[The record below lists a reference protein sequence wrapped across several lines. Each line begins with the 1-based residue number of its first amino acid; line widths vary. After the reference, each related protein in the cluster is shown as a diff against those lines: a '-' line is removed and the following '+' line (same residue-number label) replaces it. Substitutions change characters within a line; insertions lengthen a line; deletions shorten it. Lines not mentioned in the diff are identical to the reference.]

1 MPADAAARRPISLA
15 EPPTGAQIV
24 ELWRS
29 TEARFPTS
37 RRRIRR
43 ARDIANKD
51 PQTIWD
57 PEGFTLPQRLM
68 AVTLTNSFASQYGTP
83 ELTRYGRPVAT
94 DQSDEIETVM
104 KATLE
109 KLIST
114 VDLFGKAAQDAEWGV
129 AVLPADADWA
139 HVPVYSEEDYALDAK
154 GKQPDETGYGGRD
167 GSASRRAHG
176 KDMEDFLAQQD
187 YVTIDLIDPTDCA
200 PILIKGR
207 HGRRFEARGLVVKRL
222 FDREA
227 LLAMGYRCAALT
239 EEKATLIP
247 RGDRANGRGSG
258 GQLWLYTAYL
268 TLWDEDGDEL
278 VPCVVYSVAGE
289 TTDRYNGATETT
301 GPAVINLRD
310 EYGISTPMWGY
321 YWGLQTADPDPDL
334 MGLPFMD
341 AYASLVISLERML
354 AASVHH
360 AERSSFRGSWV
371 EPGLN
376 VPPEAYTET
385 IENQLVLKRYDPP
398 ESGEL
403 VTAPGRVT
411 PDAPPPL
418 GPAASQM
425 MSAMLAQLEMTAP
438 DVSNPAGKGASGH
451 AMSLASGLLE
461 AAHGDI
467 PRGVLACY
475 EDLACWVLECLCA
488 VMRTFDVPYV
498 LDANEELPPEA
509 PGGRRYVSQR
519 YVLTEKQ
526 IGTAYKLSATW
537 RQKPDPTAITLTMD
551 RALKGYASVA
561 DVLEAAGET
570 NTTWKIAEILYYR
583 AVMTPGTPEN
593 LELTAYVARKRGEQ
607 EKADQLALQAKKLV
621 APQGTPTDAIA
632 PEAQQMA
639 QQVAQQGGMG
649 AQPMPTG
656 PGGQP
661 SGVQTGVQSS
671 IAATVQGAVG
681 RGPMTA
687 DAMRAAQMGV
697 RPATPAPM
705 GGPGAAGGPV

>member
-1 MPADAAARRPISLA
+1 MPASAAATSPITLKD
-15 EPPTGAQIV
+15 PPSGAQMV

-29 TEARFPTS
+29 SDARFPTS
-37 RRRIRR
+37 RKRIRY
-43 ARDIANKD
+43 ARDVTNKD
-51 PQTIWD
+51 PSTVAD
-57 PEGFTLPQRLM
+57 PQGLTLPQRLM

-104 KATLE
+104 KATLDG
-109 KLIST
+109 LINP
-114 VDLFGKAAQDAEWGV
+114 VDLFGKAAPDGEWGI
-129 AVLPADADWA
+129 AVLPAEADWA
-139 HVPVYSEEDYALDAK
+139 HVPLYSEEGYTLDAK
-154 GKQPDETGYGGRD
+154 GKRPDEDGYGGRD
-167 GSASRRAHG
+167 DATSRRAYG
-176 KDMEDFLAQQD
+176 RDYEDFLAAQD
-187 YVTIDLIDPTDCA
+187 YVVVDLIDPTDCA

-222 FDREA
+222 FTRES
-227 LLAMGYRCAALT
+227 LLGMGYRCPALST
-239 EEKATLIP
+239 EKATLIP
-247 RGDRANGRGSG
+247 RGDRATSRGRG

-268 TLWDEDGDEL
+268 TLWDEDDEEL

-289 TTDRYNGATETT
+289 TTDRYNGALDETE
-301 GPAVINLRD
+301 PAVINLKKD
-310 EYGISTPMWGY
+310 YGITTPMWGY
-321 YWGLQTADPDPDL
+321 YYGLSTADPDPDKV
-334 MGLPFMD
+334 GLPFLD
-341 AYASLVISLERML
+341 AYASLVVSLERML

-371 EPGLN
+371 EPGQN

-385 IENQLVLKRYDPP
+385 VENQLVLKRYDPP

-425 MSAMLAQLEMTAP
+425 MAAMLGQLEMTAP

-467 PRGVLACY
+467 PRGVLECY
-475 EDLACWVLECLCA
+475 EDTACWVLECLCA

-509 PGGRRYVSQR
+509 PEARRFVTQR
-519 YVLTEKQ
+519 YVLTEKDV
-526 IGTAYKLSATW
+526 GKSYKLTATW
-537 RQKPDPTAITLTMD
+537 RQKPDTVAITLTMD
-551 RALKGYASVA
+551 RALKGFASVA

-607 EKADQLALQAKKLV
+607 EKADQLALQAKQLI

-632 PEAQQMA
+632 PEAQAMA
-639 QQVAQQGGMG
+639 HLAAGVGGMG
-649 AQPMPTG
+649 AQVPPAG

-661 SGVQTGVQSS
+661 SGVATGAQSS
-671 IAATVQGAVG
+671 IAATVQGAQQG
-681 RGPMTA
+681 GPINA
-687 DAMRAAQMGV
+687 DARLAGQMGI
-697 RPATPAPM
+697 RPGLPVPV
-705 GGPGAAGGPV
+705 GGPGAQGGPV